1 MDIFTSS
8 KTRFLIRAGQRS
20 RNSHSVAPQSGL
32 RFLDSTLE
40 AEKKKTQRS
49 LVQAKCL
56 SQCLILYTPSLS
68 V

>member
-8 KTRFLIRAGQRS
+8 KTRFLIRAGQLS

-56 SQCLILYTPSLS
+56 SQCLILHTPSLS